1 MKKENNEKAVQ
12 ADDEDVRKMEA
23 MTDDIKKQ
31 LDESGYDYVL
41 VVANRSKDL
50 EDRIGAALL
59 KGNVEVL
66 AEMVSSLAAQGE
78 KSFQAFIMQL
88 ITHVARYIDDMKRQ
102 YFEKNNN
109 TSYS

>member
-12 ADDEDVRKMEA
+12 ADDEDVKKVEA
-23 MTDDIKKQ
+23 LTDDIKKQ